1 MNEKE
6 IIENW
11 QQKIRAAFGEKEKLY
26 EYLFQTMDNF
36 YYRYIETSLAQNL
49 KTQQIGE
56 HLWGAVSEESSM
68 VDALKLQNPIA
79 KKGIIDLAKFTPR
92 EKGPKVRYMIAADV
106 KKLLPEAG
114 SIDFIAEINW
124 GFPDFNDESKIQ
136 RKVVNFKYADIAE
149 YRKELALRLEEVS
162 EIFL

>member
-1 MNEKE
+1 MDEKE

-11 QQKIRAAFGEKEKLY
+11 QEKVRASFGEKERLY

-36 YYRYIETSLAQNL
+36 YYRYIETTQDQGL
-49 KTQQIGE
+49 KTRQLGE

-68 VDALKLQNPIA
+68 VDALKIKNPIA

-92 EKGPKVRYMIAADV
+92 EEHPKVRYTIAADV
-106 KKLLPEAG
+106 KKLLPESG
-114 SIDFIAEINW
+114 SINFIAEINW
-124 GFPDFNDESKIQ
+124 GFPEFNDETKLQ
-136 RKVVNFKYADIAE
+136 RKVVNFKYNDIAE
-149 YRKELALRLEEVS
+149 YRKELALSLEEIS

>member
-11 QQKIRAAFGEKEKLY
+11 QEKVRASFGEKEKLY

-36 YYRYIETSLAQNL
+36 YYRYIETTLNQGL
-49 KTQQIGE
+49 KTKQLGE

-68 VDALKLQNPIA
+68 VDALKIKNPVA

-92 EKGPKVRYMIAADV
+92 EKMPKVRYTIAADV

-124 GFPDFNDESKIQ
+124 GFPEFNDASKLQ
-136 RKVVNFKYADIAE
+136 RKLVNFKYNDIAE
-149 YRKELALRLEEVS
+149 FRKELALSLEEIS